1 MLLLLCIM
9 LRIIRFTIIC
19 LLFFSTSM
27 LAQQGPF
34 ALQSLSLS
42 VVNENVAF
50 PAIKIFGNP
59 LHPGMAA
66 GASFTFNRS
75 EKSWFE
81 LNPEIGFYLHRQHEN
96 GLLVTGPVNY
106 HYRFNFGMA
115 VGGGIGIGYLH
126 TFSNQPEYR
135 MQDGVYKRFTGA
147 GNPQFLVTTG
157 LNVSYRFFAEASHP
171 MDIFAAYK
179 FLVQLPYAAP
189 IGIPLLPHTIFQFGT
204 SWYLFP

>member
-1 MLLLLCIM
+1 MM
-9 LRIIRFTIIC
+9 QRIIWLTISC
-19 LLFFSTSM
+19 FLFFSTSI
-27 LAQQGPF
+27 LAQQRPF

-50 PAIKIFGNP
+50 PAIKIFENP

-66 GASFTFNRS
+66 GACFTFNRS
-75 EKSWFE
+75 ENSWFE
-81 LNPEIGFYLHRQHEN
+81 LHPETGFYLHRQHEN
-96 GLLVTGPVNY
+96 GLLITCPVNY

-135 MQDGVYKRFTGA
+135 MQDGVYKRITGA
-147 GNPQFLVTTG
+147 GNPQFIVTTG
-157 LNVSYRFFAEASHP
+157 IDISYRFLAETAHP
-171 MDIFAAYK
+171 VDIFAAYK

-189 IGIPLLPHTIFQFGT
+189 IGIPLLPHTIFQIGT